1 MCWAGY
7 KFPIFLDASAAAVK
21 RKGDRFLARW
31 ADIMTGRIPKWHLL
45 RPEFVIVIT
54 YEMILL
60 LLKRMVGAMPKAS
73 MPADVVKAKTN

>member
-7 KFPIFLDASAAAVK
+7 KFPILLDAFTAAVM

-45 RPEFVIVIT
+45 RPEFVIVVTFEI
-54 YEMILL
+54 ILL
-60 LLKRMVGAMPKAS
+60 ILKKMVGATPKTN